1 MSIEIALKDNTYW
14 DEIAIGGKTFMIRR
28 VENID
33 RLIETISDEEFN
45 EDERLP
51 YWAEIWPSSIALSE
65 YVLENED
72 EFSGKKI
79 LELGC
84 GLGLVGIVLTSI
96 GGDVVFT
103 DYDSHA
109 LQFTQENFYRNFNRP
124 ASVQLL
130 DWRDPGST
138 QSFDIIVER
147 LCTPWISPEST
158 QSFDIIVAA
167 DIIYEKRWL
176 EPVLNVLDKKLATYG
191 RAYIADPDR
200 TVGRKVFELMDEK
213 NWYRQPLLK
222 PITVYNKLHQIVINR
237 ISKC

>member
-1 MSIEIALKDNTYW
+1 MSIEVALNNNTYW
-14 DEIAIGGKTFMIRR
+14 DEIVIGGKTFMIRR

-33 RLIETISDEEFN
+33 RLIEAISDEEFN
-45 EDERLP
+45 VDERLP

-96 GGDVVFT
+96 GGDVLFT

-109 LQFTQENFYRNFNRP
+109 LQFTQENFYRNFKRP

-138 QSFDIIVER
+138 QSFDIV
-147 LCTPWISPEST
+147 
-158 QSFDIIVAA
+158 VAA

-200 TVGRKVFELMDEK
+200 TVGRPVFELMVDK

-222 PITVYNKLHQIVINR
+222 PTTVYNKLHHIVINR

>member
-1 MSIEIALKDNTYW
+1 MSIEIALKNNTYW

-33 RLIETISDEEFN
+33 KLIEAISDEEFKK
-45 EDERLP
+45 DERLP

-109 LQFTQENFYRNFNRP
+109 LQFTKENFYRNFKRP

-138 QSFDIIVER
+138 QSFDIV
-147 LCTPWISPEST
+147 
-158 QSFDIIVAA
+158 VAS

-176 EPVLNVLDKKLATYG
+176 EPVLNVLDKKLAIYG

-200 TVGRKVFELMDEK
+200 TVGRHVFELMDEK
-213 NWYRQPLLK
+213 NWSRQPLLK
-222 PITVYNKLHQIVINR
+222 PTTVYNKLHHIVINR

>member
-1 MSIEIALKDNTYW
+1 MSIEIALKNNSYW
-14 DEIAIGGKTFMIRR
+14 DEIVISGKTFMIRR

-33 RLIETISDEEFN
+33 RLIEAISDEEFN

-103 DYDSHA
+103 DHDSHA
-109 LQFTQENFYRNFNRP
+109 LQFTQENFYRNFKRP

-130 DWRDPGST
+130 DWRNPGNA
-138 QSFDIIVER
+138 QSFDIV
-147 LCTPWISPEST
+147 
-158 QSFDIIVAA
+158 VAA

-176 EPVLNVLDKKLATYG
+176 EPVLNVLQKKMARYG
-191 RAYIADPDR
+191 KAYIADPDR
-200 TVGRKVFELMDEK
+200 TVGRKLFDLINKK
-213 NWYRQPLLK
+213 NWSRHSMLK
-222 PITVYNKLHQIVINR
+222 PITVYNKLHHIVINR